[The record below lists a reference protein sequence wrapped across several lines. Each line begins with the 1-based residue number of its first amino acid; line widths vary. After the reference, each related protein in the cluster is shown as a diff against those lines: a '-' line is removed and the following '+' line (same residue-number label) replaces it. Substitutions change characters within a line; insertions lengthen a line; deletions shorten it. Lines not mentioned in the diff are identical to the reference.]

1 MRGRGKLSA
10 FEREEEQA
18 NEGSVKPISSLEWR
32 GVSIRE
38 EDTHT
43 QKKIQAQNEEK

>member
-1 MRGRGKLSA
+1 MRGRGELSA

-18 NEGSVKPISSLEWR
+18 NKGSVKPISGLEWR

-43 QKKIQAQNEEK
+43 KKIQAQNEEK